1 MIIESTVEVGRRFRF
16 TMRVDCG
23 QLELGVVIEPIRDD
37 WHPQMPD
44 CLDGEEFADWRAGR
58 NAAYQLATHTIDA
71 PLAVASGKQVE
82 AK

>member
-1 MIIESTVEVGRRFRF
+1 
-16 TMRVDCG
+16 MRVDCG

-44 CLDGEEFADWRAGR
+44 RADWRAGR
-58 NAAYQLATHTIDA
+58 NAAYQLAAHTIDA
-71 PLAVASGKQVE
+71 RLAVASGKQVE